1 MAVSERLPIICT
13 RMEQFYTMGLVEV
26 IEFSYIQSDGFSF
39 LQLRGYNM
47 LPVLKISFMFF
58 SNSRLLP
65 VSGLLF
71 LLVLLLGIVILSIYG
86 HITLLCVI
94 LTSAQ
99 ILSLQPNQ
107 IPLNH
112 YNLNLFY
119 FYPYH
124 LLPSDLLYTCC
135 IYIFLNISYTIYIF
149 KIDNYLLYEMG
160 LSALNRSPFSLE

>member
-1 MAVSERLPIICT
+1 MTVSERLPIICT

-39 LQLRGYNM
+39 LQLGGYNM
-47 LPVLKISFMFF
+47 LPILKISFMFF

-71 LLVLLLGIVILSIYG
+71 LQVLQPGIVILSIYG
-86 HITLLCVI
+86 HIMLLCVI

-107 IPLNH
+107 IRLSIIAILICFTFIH
-112 YNLNLFY
+112 TTYCHLTYYIHVVYTY
-119 FYPYH
+119 F
-124 LLPSDLLYTCC
+124 
-135 IYIFLNISYTIYIF
+135 
-149 KIDNYLLYEMG
+149 
-160 LSALNRSPFSLE
+160 